1 MLCSDADVRLRQL
14 IHTPP
19 DAVPR
24 PGDVLRL
31 AAGDIRWRTGGMT
44 VLVERVRTEISG
56 CYDGAAVWLHVT
68 ELDRAGAAVARH
80 QLLVETAAI
89 AREQA
94 RADDEYPT
102 VA

>member
-19 DAVPR
+19 AAVPR
-24 PGDVLRL
+24 PGDILYL
-31 AAGDIRWRTGGMT
+31 AAGDIRWRPDGMT

-68 ELDRAGAAVARH
+68 ELDRAGAPVARH
-80 QLLVETAAI
+80 QLLVETASI
-89 AREQA
+89 ARNQA
-94 RADDEYPT
+94 RAPDVYLT

>member
-1 MLCSDADVRLRQL
+1 MLCSDADARLRQL

-24 PGDVLRL
+24 PGDVLVL
-31 AAGDIRWRTGGMT
+31 APGDIRWRADGMT

-56 CYDGAAVWLHVT
+56 CYDGAAVWVHAT
-68 ELDRAGAAVARH
+68 ELDRAGGPIARH

-89 AREQA
+89 RREQA
-94 RADDEYPT
+94 RAADQYPT